1 MFLEALKQR
10 ILAKA
15 PKIKRFDQ
23 RIEQHRINRLFQHD
37 EKQYQQLN
45 AETESSERPGTEVSK
60 RFWSNIWGTGK
71 SCNKNSGWLK
81 ELRSEKN
88 EIKHCKIQTTP
99 QMVA

>member
-1 MFLEALKQR
+1 M
-10 ILAKA
+10 
-15 PKIKRFDQ
+15 IKELNSIGLTDCSNMMKN
-23 RIEQHRINRLFQHD
+23 E
-37 EKQYQQLN
+37 YQQLN

-99 QMVA
+99 QMVV

>member
-1 MFLEALKQR
+1 MMKNE
-10 ILAKA
+10 
-15 PKIKRFDQ
+15 
-23 RIEQHRINRLFQHD
+23 
-37 EKQYQQLN
+37 YQQLN

-88 EIKHCKIQTTP
+88 EIKHCKQPLKWLLNIQGRFP
-99 QMVA
+99 VGSAQV